1 MFNTLNYTN
10 AMIKLASRFLLFRL
24 GVASS
29 FRSAYL
35 DTISYTQGYF
45 TWDYA
50 TWTLSQSIFEKSFFT
65 TFLLTPVISH
75 FFFWGGGDSPFSK
88 YQLTTSHCGFDL
100 HFHND

>member
-35 DTISYTQGYF
+35 DTISYIY
-45 TWDYA
+45 
-50 TWTLSQSIFEKSFFT
+50 LEICILKS
-65 TFLLTPVISH
+65 
-75 FFFWGGGDSPFSK
+75 
-88 YQLTTSHCGFDL
+88 
-100 HFHND
+100 